1 MTKNLFAHFIR
12 HCDPQHIKETAIEEN
27 GKLIPIKKMIVSKD
41 SKRIY
46 FHAVNEKDNFNIL
59 KNQIEDCKM
68 LITNHNDY
76 QYSILITTKTD
87 SYIKVHINME
97 EGYSP
102 YAYTSE
108 VVENY
113 STVAACIPK
122 YMDKFKGKTVNIQH
136 CTNTVKYRT
145 FSEETDGVTMT
156 VTDRYTIKD
165 FDYEIFYDK
174 FSNNIPCIR
183 MYSNTDNSV
192 LSCAMGVDLIN
203 GNMIFTADGY
213 FKISITD

>member
-1 MTKNLFAHFIR
+1 MTKNLFTHFIR
-12 HCDPQHIKETAIEEN
+12 HCDPQHIKETAIERN

-46 FHAVNEKDNFNIL
+46 FHAVDEKYNFNIF

-87 SYIKVHINME
+87 NYIKVHINME

-145 FSEETDGVTMT
+145 FSEETDGVTMMN
-156 VTDRYTIKD
+156 RLK
-165 FDYEIFYDK
+165 
-174 FSNNIPCIR
+174 P
-183 MYSNTDNSV
+183 
-192 LSCAMGVDLIN
+192 
-203 GNMIFTADGY
+203 
-213 FKISITD
+213 